1 MKGLIIKDLYNISK
15 NINYM
20 ILILILF
27 AFAFISTSGI
37 EQYISICGIMAG
49 MMITTTFAFDTH
61 SGWNKY
67 AVAMPVSRND
77 LVCGKFIILLIFTF
91 TGIAAGVVIGFA
103 GNFIIGGET
112 NFMSIVVSIV
122 SAFSISEIFGSMT
135 IPIMFKFNVEKG
147 RIIIIMAYTIIAVNA
162 FSMIKNSE
170 ISLVKNIIYGLPVIA
185 VLMNLLMY
193 KVSCAVLSRK
203 DL

>member
-122 SAFSISEIFGSMT
+122 SAFSISEIFGSM
-135 IPIMFKFNVEKG
+135 FKFNVEKG
-147 RIIIIMAYTIIAVNA
+147 RIIIIMAYTIIAVTA

>member
-122 SAFSISEIFGSMT
+122 SAFSISEIFGSMI

-147 RIIIIMAYTIIAVNA
+147 RIIIIMAYTIIAVTA

>member
-147 RIIIIMAYTIIAVNA
+147 RIIIIMAYTIIAVTA
-162 FSMIKNSE
+162 FRMIKNSE